1 MVSIL
6 RRHKVLS
13 GVLKF
18 HRDHVIIITTIIIII
33 IIIIIIFVYFK
44 LTMKIG
50 YKFKY
55 VKVIAFPKIKSKAN

>member
-18 HRDHVIIITTIIIII
+18 HRDHVIIITIII

>member
-18 HRDHVIIITTIIIII
+18 HRDHVIIITIIII